1 MPLKVAKIYFFS
13 YFREIS
19 STKQMKYAMVLLYY
33 EYIAIYLW
41 KYAKNKMIISSG
53 NGKPFLRKI
62 SFAKSF
68 HA

>member
-1 MPLKVAKIYFFS
+1 
-13 YFREIS
+13 
-19 STKQMKYAMVLLYY
+19 MKYAMVLLYY